1 MSLWLPRWPIDR
13 RRHTLGPRRDKPG
26 PLVLAAAVGNRRLVT
41 AVNAAAEALGIAPGL
56 ALADARALHPA
67 LAVAAADPAGDA
79 AALARLALW
88 CGRYSPWTAPHG
100 SDGVW
105 LDVTGCAHLQGGEE
119 SLAAELVERLGRQG
133 IAGRAAIAD
142 TAGAAWAVACCGSA
156 PAVVVPEGG
165 MRAALAPLPVLA
177 LRLDPALAGELERLG
192 LRRIGD
198 LYALPRAALVT
209 RFGEQVTRRLDQA
222 LGAVPE
228 PLSPLPPAPAR
239 WTRRRFAEPIGTA
252 EAIAAATRALLEAL
266 CRRLADEGLGLR
278 RLKLKLYRVDGS
290 SAEAAIGTA
299 RPSRDVRHL
308 LRLIEEKLIAIDPG
322 LGIEDMLLE
331 AAKVETLA
339 AAQLSFRNA
348 LNPFTVIP
356 AKAGTQG
363 NRTSLALGPR
373 FRGDDGRKNRGEERG
388 YERVDETEIAALVDR
403 LANRL
408 GPGAV
413 FAILPRE
420 SHVPERAVR
429 RAPVF
434 TTTKAAPWD
443 PQRLRPIRLL
453 PRPEPIEAVA
463 PIPDDP
469 PILFRW
475 RRLQH
480 QIRRADGPER
490 ILGEW
495 WRSAEEAEELR
506 DYYRVEDE
514 AGRRFWL
521 YRLGL
526 YRPEAPPR
534 WFLHGLF
541 V

>member
-1 MSLWLPRWPIDR
+1 VGRGGGSSSPSPQRGEGRGEGACRPF
-13 RRHTLGPRRDKPG
+13 
-26 PLVLAAAVGNRRLVT
+26 VLAATVGNRRLVT
-41 AVNAAAEALGIAPGL
+41 AVNEAAEEMGIAPGL
-56 ALADARALHPA
+56 ALADARALHPG
-67 LAVAAADPAGDA
+67 LEVAAADPAGDA
-79 AALARLALW
+79 AALARLAVW
-88 CGRYSPWTAPHG
+88 CGRYSPWTSPHG

-142 TAGAAWAVACCGSA
+142 TAGAAWAVARCGGARSA
-156 PAVVVPEGG
+156 VVPEGG
-165 MRAALAPLPVLA
+165 MRAALAPLPVPG

-209 RFGEQVTRRLDQA
+209 CFGAVVTRRLDQA

-239 WTRRRFAEPIGTA
+239 WMRRRFAEPIGTA

-266 CRRLADEGLGLR
+266 CRRLGDEGLGLR
-278 RLKLKLYRVDGS
+278 RLGLRLYRVDGS
-290 SAEAAIGTA
+290 GAEAAIGTA

-308 LRLIEEKLIAIDPG
+308 LRLLEEKLETVDPG

-331 AAKVETLA
+331 AARVERLA
-339 AAQLSFRNA
+339 AAQLSFHH
-348 LNPFTVIP
+348 FTVVP

-373 FRGDDGRKNRGEERG
+373 FRGDDGKKIEDEERG
-388 YERVDETEIAALVDR
+388 REREDDTEIAALVDR

-408 GPGAV
+408 GPEAV

-420 SHVPERAVR
+420 SHVPERAVK

-434 TTTKAAPWD
+434 AATKAAPWD

-495 WRSAEEAEELR
+495 WRSTEEAGELR

-514 AGRRFWL
+514 TGRRFWL

-526 YRPEAPPR
+526 YRPEAPPPR
-534 WFLHGLF
+534 WFLHGIF
-541 V
+541 A

>member
-1 MSLWLPRWPIDR
+1 LSPS
-13 RRHTLGPRRDKPG
+13 
-26 PLVLAAAVGNRRLVT
+26 PLRGEGWGEGACRPFVLAATVGNRRLVT
-41 AVNAAAEALGIAPGL
+41 AVNGAAEALGIAPGL
-56 ALADARALHPA
+56 ALIDARALHPA
-67 LAVAAADPAGDA
+67 LEVAAADPAGDA

-88 CGRYSPWTAPHG
+88 CGRYSPWTTPHG
-100 SDGVW
+100 SEGVW

-119 SLAAELVERLGRQG
+119 SLAAELVERLARQG
-133 IAGRAAIAD
+133 IAGRVAIAD
-142 TAGAAWAVACCGSA
+142 TAGAAWAVARCGSA
-156 PAVVVPEGG
+156 PAAVVPEGG
-165 MRAALAPLPVLA
+165 VRAALAPLPVLA
-177 LRLDPALAGELERLG
+177 LRLDPALAGALERLG

-209 RFGEQVTRRLDQA
+209 RFGETATLRLDQA
-222 LGAVPE
+222 LGVVPE
-228 PLSPLPPAPAR
+228 PLSPLPPAPVR
-239 WTRRRFAEPIGTA
+239 WTRRRFAEPIGTV
-252 EAIAAATRALLEAL
+252 EAIAAGTRVLLDAL

-278 RLKLKLYRVDGS
+278 RLALRLYRVDGS
-290 SAEAAIGTA
+290 NAEAAIGMA

-308 LRLIEEKLIAIDPG
+308 LRLLEEKLPAIDPG

-331 AAKVETLA
+331 AARVERLA

-348 LNPFTVIP
+348 LHHFPVVP

-363 NRTSLALGPR
+363 ERRAVALGPR
-373 FRGDDGRKNRGEERG
+373 FRGGDDGEKAKGS
-388 YERVDETEIAALVDR
+388 VDETEVAALVDR

-408 GPGAV
+408 GPGTV

-434 TTTKAAPWD
+434 TTTKAAAWD

-463 PIPDDP
+463 PISDDP

-495 WRSAEEAEELR
+495 WRSAAEAEELR

-541 V
+541 A

>member
-1 MSLWLPRWPIDR
+1 M
-13 RRHTLGPRRDKPG
+13 
-26 PLVLAAAVGNRRLVT
+26 
-41 AVNAAAEALGIAPGL
+41 GIAPGL
-56 ALADARALHPA
+56 ALADARALHPG
-67 LAVAAADPAGDA
+67 LEVAAADPTGDA
-79 AALARLALW
+79 AALARLAVW
-88 CGRYSPWTAPHG
+88 CGRYSPWTSPHG

-119 SLAAELVERLGRQG
+119 SLAAELVERLARQG

-142 TAGAAWAVACCGSA
+142 TAGAAWAVARCGSA
-156 PAVVVPEGG
+156 RSAVVPEGG
-165 MRAALAPLPVLA
+165 MRAALAKLPVLG

-198 LYALPRAALVT
+198 LYDLPRAALVT
-209 RFGEQVTRRLDQA
+209 RFGAAVTRRLDQA
-222 LGAVPE
+222 LGAVSE

-239 WTRRRFAEPIGTA
+239 WMRRRFAEPIGTA
-252 EAIAAATRALLEAL
+252 EAIGSATRALLEAL
-266 CRRLADEGLGLR
+266 CRRLGDEGLGLR
-278 RLKLKLYRVDGS
+278 RLRLRLYRVDGS

-299 RPSRDVRHL
+299 RPSRDVHHL
-308 LRLIEEKLIAIDPG
+308 LRLLEEKLETVDPG

-331 AAKVETLA
+331 AARVERLA
-339 AAQLSFRNA
+339 AAQLSFRQA
-348 LNPFTVIP
+348 LNPFTVP

-363 NRTSLALGPR
+363 ERHAVALSPR
-373 FRGDDGRKNRGEERG
+373 FRGGDEGGDTRAEER
-388 YERVDETEIAALVDR
+388 EDDTEIAALVDR
-403 LANRL
+403 LTNRL
-408 GPGAV
+408 GPEAV

-420 SHVPERAVR
+420 SHVPERAVE

-434 TTTKAAPWD
+434 ATTKAAPWD

-495 WRSAEEAEELR
+495 WRSAEEAGELR

-514 AGRRFWL
+514 TGRRFWL

-526 YRPEAPPR
+526 YRPEAPPPR
-534 WFLHGLF
+534 WFLHGIF
-541 V
+541 A

>member
-1 MSLWLPRWPIDR
+1 
-13 RRHTLGPRRDKPG
+13 
-26 PLVLAAAVGNRRLVT
+26 V
-41 AVNAAAEALGIAPGL
+41 
-56 ALADARALHPA
+56 
-67 LAVAAADPAGDA
+67 
-79 AALARLALW
+79 
-88 CGRYSPWTAPHG
+88 PHG

-119 SLAAELVERLGRQG
+119 SLAAELVERLARQG
-133 IAGRAAIAD
+133 IAGRVAIAD
-142 TAGAAWAVACCGSA
+142 TAGAAWAVARCGSA
-156 PAVVVPEGG
+156 PAAAVPEGG
-165 MRAALAPLPVLA
+165 VRAALAPLPVLA
-177 LRLDPALAGELERLG
+177 LRLDPALAGALERLG

-209 RFGEQVTRRLDQA
+209 RFGETATLRLDQA
-222 LGAVPE
+222 LGVAPE
-228 PLSPLPPAPAR
+228 PLSPLPPAPVR
-239 WTRRRFAEPIGTA
+239 WTRSRFAEPIGTA
-252 EAIAAATRALLEAL
+252 EGIAAATRVLLEAL

-278 RLKLKLYRVDGS
+278 RLALRLYRVDGS
-290 SAEAAIGTA
+290 SAEATIGTA

-308 LRLIEEKLIAIDPG
+308 LRLLEEKLPAIDPG

-331 AAKVETLA
+331 AARVERLA
-339 AAQLSFRNA
+339 AAQLSFSGLQYGRASFDKLRMRTVLSGIDDIDAVQA
-348 LNPFTVIP
+348 LPHPELVE
-356 AKAGTQG
+356 G
-363 NRTSLALGPR
+363 RTAALQR
-373 FRGDDGRKNRGEERG
+373 EN
-388 YERVDETEIAALVDR
+388 ETEVAALVDR

-408 GPGAV
+408 GPGTV

-434 TTTKAAPWD
+434 TTTKAAAWD
-443 PQRLRPIRLL
+443 PQHLRPIRLL

-463 PIPDDP
+463 PVPDDP

-495 WRSAEEAEELR
+495 WRGAAEAEELR

-521 YRLGL
+521 YR
-526 YRPEAPPR
+526 PEAPPR
-534 WFLHGLF
+534 WFLHGIF
-541 V
+541 A